1 MIEMVGRDA
10 LDPGTSHRHRG
21 MRFETGSPKHGDKH
35 RRLILADTTA
45 VCVVHLGVMEGV
57 ALTFAHGY
65 SGITDVIGHPMVQ
78 DPDLALLVGHALKKL
93 SDLFPDLRGRLK
105 TAVILIHIVEPHG
118 FILPTIGR

>member
-1 MIEMVGRDA
+1 
-10 LDPGTSHRHRG
+10 
-21 MRFETGSPKHGDKH
+21 
-35 RRLILADTTA
+35 
-45 VCVVHLGVMEGV
+45 MEGV

-118 FILPTIGR
+118 FILPAVGRGQHQFRSHIIEIDHIRFSLERASVRD